1 MFYFLMTFSVSKLET
16 YIPGLGIYISGL
28 GIYISGPETKSC
40 INEKKSDLEWSVVI
54 WLDARKK
61 R

>member
-1 MFYFLMTFSVSKLET
+1 MTFSVSRLET

-40 INEKKSDLEWSVVI
+40 INEKKSDLE
-54 WLDARKK
+54 
-61 R
+61 